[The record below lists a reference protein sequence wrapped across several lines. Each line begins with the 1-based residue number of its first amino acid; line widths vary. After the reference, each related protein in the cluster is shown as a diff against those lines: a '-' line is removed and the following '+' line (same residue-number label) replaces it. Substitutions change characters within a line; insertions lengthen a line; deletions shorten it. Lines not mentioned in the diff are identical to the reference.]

1 MSLHK
6 QSVSEIDIIKSVT
19 LKRQFESLYSS
30 LASKDKAE

>member
-1 MSLHK
+1 MTLQK

-30 LASKDKAE
+30 MA